1 MQRITFFLFKTGL
14 ICAVLFVA
22 SSMALALDAIPRV
35 QDRYSSPSTGKAIS
49 PSSSGQEYVTKKQ
62 PTPDQKFDVIYS
74 KLAALEQTV
83 SVLQNQ
89 VTAQAQLIAQ
99 LKQGISVNSSGTVTI
114 QAPSTLKLTAGGM
127 VKLYGSNI
135 DMDAAITGVHGML
148 KADTMM
154 TTTVIAQSYTPG
166 AGNIW

>member
-22 SSMALALDAIPRV
+22 SSMALALNATPRV
-35 QDRYSSPSTGKAIS
+35 QDHYSSPSTGRAIS
-49 PSSSGQEYVTKKQ
+49 PSSSGQEHVKKQ

-74 KLAALEQTV
+74 KLATLEQTV
-83 SVLQNQ
+83 AALQNQ

-99 LKQGISVNSSGTVTI
+99 LKQVISVNSSGTVSI
-114 QAPSTLKLTAGGM
+114 QAPGTLNMTAGGT
-127 VKLYGSNI
+127 VKLSGSKI
-135 DMDAAITGVHGML
+135 DMNAPITGVHGIL

-154 TTTVIAQSYTPG
+154 TTTVIANSYTPG